1 MRSSSVTPPATLPP
15 AQRRVALA
23 TAEPGRAID
32 NQPISQAD
40 KLRAEV
46 SRYLRAA
53 RVNLQAN
60 NLSATKSRLA
70 AAIAAQPDNRDAL
83 RMRSTVRTREQQ
95 RDALLSLA
103 HGCGYVGHWTCMTR
117 NASIALQIDSSSK
130 EARRLATLSMHESAP
145 PSAAPAIDAE
155 PEPLPAIRGM
165 IAHH

>member
-1 MRSSSVTPPATLPP
+1 M
-15 AQRRVALA
+15 
-23 TAEPGRAID
+23 
-32 NQPISQAD
+32 
-40 KLRAEV
+40 

-83 RMRSTVRTREQQ
+83 RMRSTVHTREQQ

-103 HGCGYVGHWTCMTR
+103 RGCGYIGRWTCMTH

-145 PSAAPAIDAE
+145 PIAAPPVDAV
-155 PEPLPAIRGM
+155 PKPLPDMRGI